1 MLKGT
6 IIENS
11 LANKT
16 ILDEVK
22 IDNTRQSDDWILHDV
37 WIDKKQIPELSRS
50 LADGPW
56 YIHLWRPGEDT
67 VTVIFKNKTF
77 TIKFSDKSTWTD
89 AVAYGKSI
97 GIPEE
102 QLDFP
107 ID

>member
-11 LANKT
+11 LSDKG
-16 ILDEVK
+16 ILNNLK
-22 IDNTRQSDDWILHDV
+22 IENTRRADDWILRDV
-37 WIDKKQIPELSRS
+37 LISEDQISLLSQS

-56 YIHLWRPGEDT
+56 YIHLWHPGEDT
-67 VTVIFKNKTF
+67 VIVVFKNKIF
-77 TIKFSDKSTWTD
+77 TINFSDKSTWAE

-97 GIPEE
+97 GIPEQ

>member
-1 MLKGT
+1 MYKGT

-11 LANKT
+11 LADKE
-16 ILDEVK
+16 ILKKVIIEKHYQSGSWTLYNVFVDE
-22 IDNTRQSDDWILHDV
+22 N
-37 WIDKKQIPELSRS
+37 QISMLSAS

-56 YIHLWRPGEDT
+56 YIHLWQSGKDG
-67 VTVIFKNKTF
+67 VKVIYKNRVLDV
-77 TIKFSDKSTWTD
+77 KFSDKSTWTD
-89 AVAYGKSI
+89 AVIYGKSI

>member
-11 LANKT
+11 LADKS
-16 ILDEVK
+16 ILNNFK
-22 IDNTRQSDDWILHDV
+22 IENTRRAADWILHDV
-37 WIDKKQIPELSRS
+37 LINEDQISSLSQS

-56 YIHLWRPGEDT
+56 YIHLWRPGEDA
-67 VTVIFKNKTF
+67 VIVVFKNKIF
-77 TIKFSDKSTWTD
+77 TINFSDKSTWTE
-89 AVAYGKSI
+89 AMAYGKSI
-97 GIPEE
+97 GIPEQ